1 MTEKVVAYFATFWAQ
16 RARETTMRKMQDR
29 EEYDAELQ
37 ARVEA
42 GLPEEERPV
51 RSSCDSISWDHAA
64 FLSDIAVK
72 KKKRI
77 LEGTDTAILSLEE
90 EACLWL

>member
-1 MTEKVVAYFATFWAQ
+1 
-16 RARETTMRKMQDR
+16 MRKMQDR

-72 KKKRI
+72 KKK
-77 LEGTDTAILSLEE
+77 TDSRGNGHCNLVLGGRGLLVVVIGIRRGPTWIY
-90 EACLWL
+90 